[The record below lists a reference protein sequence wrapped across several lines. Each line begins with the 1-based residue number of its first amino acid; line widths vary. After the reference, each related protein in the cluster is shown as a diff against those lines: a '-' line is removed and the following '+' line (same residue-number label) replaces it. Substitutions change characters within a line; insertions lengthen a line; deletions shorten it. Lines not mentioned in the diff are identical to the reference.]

1 MNVPWIAA
9 AAVSPQMKEL
19 LSRMYALI
27 VNENQRT
34 QLIRDYRG
42 TAFVESRA
50 RASEPRDRG
59 SAARTFLKL
68 SRLFAEQSY
77 PRH

>member
-34 QLIRDYRG
+34 QLE
-42 TAFVESRA
+42 TTVEPRSSRA
-50 RASEPRDRG
+50 ELEQASHVTEDQQP
-59 SAARTFLKL
+59 AR
-68 SRLFAEQSY
+68 S
-77 PRH
+77 